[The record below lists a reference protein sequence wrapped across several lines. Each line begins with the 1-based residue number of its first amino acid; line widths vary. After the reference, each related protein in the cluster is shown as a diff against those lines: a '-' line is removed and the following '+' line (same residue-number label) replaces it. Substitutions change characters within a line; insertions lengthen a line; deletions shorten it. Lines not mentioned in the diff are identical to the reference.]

1 MGTKVREIFS
11 IVILSLCVCL
21 SCACHVLQISLEL
34 HRFGT
39 IGNKPAY
46 TEGFWDF
53 GISLV
58 SHASDSYFSLI
69 SQIKVNLHKM

>member
-11 IVILSLCVCL
+11 IVILSCL

-53 GISLV
+53 GISL
-58 SHASDSYFSLI
+58 ACYMFMILI
-69 SQIKVNLHKM
+69 YRFDCNHNKSNQG